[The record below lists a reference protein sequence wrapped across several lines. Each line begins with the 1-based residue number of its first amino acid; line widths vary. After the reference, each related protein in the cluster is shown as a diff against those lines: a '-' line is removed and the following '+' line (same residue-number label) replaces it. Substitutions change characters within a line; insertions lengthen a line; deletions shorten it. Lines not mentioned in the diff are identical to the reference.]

1 VHSESLESEESKLS
15 IAERLGALGISL
27 TEPPAP
33 TAAYVQ
39 VAQTGNLVFV
49 SGQGPVVGGRPAYV
63 GRLGTEINLAQGQ
76 EAARLA
82 AINALAQL
90 QAHLGS
96 LDRVRRIVKIVGFVA
111 SAVGFDK
118 QHLVMNGASELLQQV
133 FGEQG
138 RHARTSVGAQAL
150 PLGIPVEIELIAE
163 VA

>member
-1 VHSESLESEESKLS
+1 
-15 IAERLGALGISL
+15 
-27 TEPPAP
+27 
-33 TAAYVQ
+33 
-39 VAQTGNLVFV
+39 
-49 SGQGPVVGGRPAYV
+49 V